1 MCPLQED
8 NNVRI
13 IDKKS
18 KYEIENQ
25 VIAKMFRDKRF
36 RTRKVERNHKSK
48 ELQNERREKN
58 KRRHRFQGLQF
69 EPWET

>member
-1 MCPLQED
+1 MCPFKKD

-13 IDKKS
+13 IDKKA